1 MKYFYF
7 FIISFFLGGFISIHS
22 QEVHIQG
29 KVKDSLG
36 NPLAFANVI
45 LVNSE
50 SNSMEGFSI
59 SNENGEYKT
68 PIYENSKYL
77 LKVTL
82 LGFEPIEV
90 FIQTSTSSIQKNIIL
105 KEKAVSL
112 EEVELVY
119 EIPVKIK
126 GDTIVYKTDAFVS
139 GTEKKLGDV
148 LKKLPGIE
156 VNEDG
161 EIEAEGKKVGKVM
174 VEGKDFFD
182 GDSKLAVKN
191 IPADALDKIEVLR
204 NYNEV
209 SQIRDVT
216 NNQDNVS
223 LNILLKEGKKD
234 FWFGEVTAGSDL
246 DNLYII
252 HPSLFYYSPKYSIN
266 IISDLNNIGE
276 VPFTVKDYLNFTGG
290 LRNLN
295 LNSGTLFNPT
305 SNELGISL
313 LQNNRAKEIDTK
325 FGALNFSYSPIKN
338 WDISGFSIYSFN
350 ETTLESFSN
359 RTYTSTNFT
368 ETTSSL
374 SNQELS
380 LGLLKLSSTYK
391 PNTNF
396 QLDFDSFLKLSDQ
409 EENNFLET
417 ITNVTDTI
425 QQFNKQKP
433 LSIKNN
439 LNAYFTVMD
448 KNIFALELQHLY
460 QNEDPLYSLSRSIQ
474 PFASIIPIDRSQSSF
489 KLSQER
495 FVKTEKIDGK
505 LDYFLITSPKSS
517 INFTIGTILSNQK
530 FDSSLF
536 QTLDDSSVLSFT
548 EDNLNN
554 DVSFSFSDVFLGLH
568 YKFLFGKFTFTPG
581 MSFHSYSTINSQ
593 LDTKV
598 SDNLSNIAPD
608 LFINYQIKQSEN
620 VRLNYAVNREFTDI
634 NNLFEGYVLNNYNSI
649 YQGNRNLESA
659 LYHKISLNYTS
670 FNMFN
675 FQNIFVNLSY
685 NKRID
690 PFKGSNS
697 IIGINQ
703 VNSRVNSNFSDEI
716 YSGLFNFQRSFKKI
730 KTNLGSRIYYSNF
743 YNIVNE
749 TPILSKNFTQ
759 NYKISFTTTFQKT
772 PNFEV
777 GYNYTVNNYDN
788 GGMNSTFYTNSPFIK
803 FDAAFWDGFNF
814 KIDYDYNNY
823 SDKDNTISNEF
834 SFINS
839 SLSYQKPESNWEYS
853 LQATNLLDNSGINQD
868 TFNEIFFTTSFYKV
882 QPRYIYFKITY
893 NL

>member
-1 MKYFYF
+1 
-7 FIISFFLGGFISIHS
+7 
-22 QEVHIQG
+22 
-29 KVKDSLG
+29 
-36 NPLAFANVI
+36 
-45 LVNSE
+45 
-50 SNSMEGFSI
+50 
-59 SNENGEYKT
+59 
-68 PIYENSKYL
+68 
-77 LKVTL
+77 
-82 LGFEPIEV
+82 
-90 FIQTSTSSIQKNIIL
+90 
-105 KEKAVSL
+105 
-112 EEVELVY
+112 
-119 EIPVKIK
+119 
-126 GDTIVYKTDAFVS
+126 
-139 GTEKKLGDV
+139 
-148 LKKLPGIE
+148 
-156 VNEDG
+156 
-161 EIEAEGKKVGKVM
+161 
-174 VEGKDFFD
+174 
-182 GDSKLAVKN
+182 
-191 IPADALDKIEVLR
+191 
-204 NYNEV
+204 
-209 SQIRDVT
+209 
-216 NNQDNVS
+216 
-223 LNILLKEGKKD
+223 
-234 FWFGEVTAGSDL
+234 
-246 DNLYII
+246 
-252 HPSLFYYSPKYSIN
+252 
-266 IISDLNNIGE
+266 
-276 VPFTVKDYLNFTGG
+276 
-290 LRNLN
+290 
-295 LNSGTLFNPT
+295 
-305 SNELGISL
+305 
-313 LQNNRAKEIDTK
+313 
-325 FGALNFSYSPIKN
+325 
-338 WDISGFSIYSFN
+338 
-350 ETTLESFSN
+350 
-359 RTYTSTNFT
+359 
-368 ETTSSL
+368 
-374 SNQELS
+374 
-380 LGLLKLSSTYK
+380 
-391 PNTNF
+391 
-396 QLDFDSFLKLSDQ
+396 
-409 EENNFLET
+409 
-417 ITNVTDTI
+417 
-425 QQFNKQKP
+425 
-433 LSIKNN
+433 
-439 LNAYFTVMD
+439 MD
-448 KNIFALELQHLY
+448 KNIFALELHHLY
-460 QNEDPLYSLSRSIQ
+460 QNEDPLYSLSRIIQ

-495 FVKTEKIDGK
+495 FVKTEKIGGK

-517 INFTIGTILSNQK
+517 INFTIGTIISNQK

-568 YKFLFGKFTFTPG
+568 YKFLLGKFTFTPG

-598 SDNLSNIAPD
+598 SENLSNIAPD

-649 YQGNRNLESA
+649 YQGNRNLGSA

-703 VNSRVNSNFSDEI
+703 VNSTVNSNFSDEI

-730 KTNLGSRIYYSNF
+730 KTNLGSRISYSNF

-759 NYKISFTTTFQKT
+759 NYKISFTTTFQKA

-839 SLSYQKPESNWEYS
+839 SLSYQKPESNWGYS
-853 LQATNLLDNSGINQD
+853 LHVTNLLDNSGINQD
-868 TFNEIFFTTSFYKV
+868 AFNEIFFTTSFYKV
-882 QPRYIYFKITY
+882 QPRYVYLKMTY